1 MSPDL
6 DSFLSLVQSLY
17 RVVETPG
24 TAESRGHHVDSQEG
38 RQEEEGKEGTLL
50 FHFNLV
56 CIHFISSLFV
66 LFKLAGW
73 SKRAHI
79 ASGSQWV
86 SKDMSAVSLFVST
99 IEDNQR

>member
-56 CIHFISSLFV
+56 CIHFMLNHTSHLPCNIYSVAYPNMRGALS
-66 LFKLAGW
+66 
-73 SKRAHI
+73 RA
-79 ASGSQWV
+79 
-86 SKDMSAVSLFVST
+86 
-99 IEDNQR
+99 